1 MHDYTGIAHTLARVV
16 VTISAPASCA
26 QTPIST
32 RCYAHTM
39 VRQQP
44 QPVAIRSYVGLG
56 VRLLAICESCWHVA
70 ELEISALLNRLG
82 EDCTTFDV
90 KARLR
95 CGECG
100 ASHPAFQVNGSPEG
114 LMAGHP

>member
-1 MHDYTGIAHTLARVV
+1 
-16 VTISAPASCA
+16 
-26 QTPIST
+26 
-32 RCYAHTM
+32 M
-39 VRQQP
+39 VWQQP

-70 ELEISALLNRLG
+70 ELEIPALLNRLG

-90 KARLR
+90 KKRLR

-100 ASHPAFQVNGSPEG
+100 ASHAACQVNGSPEG
-114 LMAGHP
+114 LMAGHPSSG